1 MVRVIFDDLCIC
13 GAKRLDDPSSV
24 DPPLGHL
31 EQRVLTVEHA
41 IEARAYF
48 LHVPDCLPIRIGQVF
63 QTGFRLQS
71 LHEVAVNQVSSDIRW
86 PV

>member
-48 LHVPDCLPIRIGQVF
+48 LHVPGCLPIRIGQVHLPHDLLR
-63 QTGFRLQS
+63 QPNW
-71 LHEVAVNQVSSDIRW
+71 VADLLKLILL
-86 PV
+86 